1 MCQHTTFVS
10 INRFERKK
18 DVGKAVRAFALL
30 ATQLEAVEF
39 KSLRLILAGG
49 YDPRVAENVEYKE
62 ELEDLAAGLG
72 VKDQVIFKPSFSGE
86 ERSAMLEKGLCIVY
100 TPANEHFGIVPVEGM
115 YAGLPVVACNSGGP
129 MESISEDPLSS
140 CLAASRGFVCLL
152 AFVGLL

>member
-30 ATQLEAVEF
+30 APQLEAAEF
-39 KSLRLILAGG
+39 TSLRLILAGG
-49 YDPRVAENVEYKE
+49 YDPRVAENVEYKQELE
-62 ELEDLAAGLG
+62 ELASGLG
-72 VKDQVIFKPSFSGE
+72 VKDQVVFKPSFSGE

-115 YAGLPVVACNSGGP
+115 YAGCPVVACNSGGP
-129 MESISEDPLSS
+129 MESIGENPFFRCLGDP
-140 CLAASRGFVCLL
+140 RFCLL
-152 AFVGLL
+152 AFVRV